1 MQKSFIALLGAFVM
15 ALTGCT
21 EKSPADNL
29 AGNPVKS
36 LEGTSWQLVSSET
49 SAAKN
54 SEDCE
59 NLPPVMDFLDK
70 SRVSGNLGCNIFNT
84 TYTLEGKKF
93 FFAPAA
99 TTRRMCSPDQMK
111 LEGKLLNVLQSTRY
125 LTQNEKGLMFWDEKG
140 QLLAQYEPEKAGQ
153 CQ

>member
-29 AGNPVKS
+29 VGNPVKS
-36 LEGTSWQLVSSET
+36 LEGTSWQLVSSEPA
-49 SAAKN
+49 SAKEGEN
-54 SEDCE
+54 CE
-59 NLPPVMDFLDK
+59 NLPPEMDFLDK
-70 SRVSGNLGCNIFNT
+70 TPVSGPLGCNLFN
-84 TYTLEGKKF
+84 TYTLQGKNF
-93 FFAPAA
+93 SFAPAA

-125 LTQNEKGLMFWDEKG
+125 LTQNDKGLMFWDEKG

>member
-1 MQKSFIALLGAFVM
+1 M

-29 AGNPVKS
+29 AGEAVKN
-36 LEGTSWQLVSSET
+36 LQGTSWQLVVAT
-49 SAAKN
+49 PAAKD

-59 NLPPVMDFLDK
+59 NLPPVMDFLDSSK
-70 SRVSGNLGCNIFNT
+70 VSGNLGCNLFNT
-84 TYTLEGKKF
+84 TYTLDGKKF
-93 FFAPAA
+93 SFAPAA
-99 TTRRMCSPDQMK
+99 TTRRMCSPDAMK
-111 LEGKLLNVLQSTRY
+111 LEGQLLNMLQNTRY
-125 LTQNEKGLMFWDEKG
+125 LTQNAKGLMFWDEKG

>member
-29 AGNPVKS
+29 AGDAVKS
-36 LEGTSWQLVSSET
+36 LQGTSWQLVPAEPST
-49 SAAKN
+49 NK
-54 SEDCE
+54 EDCE
-59 NLPPVMDFLDK
+59 NLPPVMDFLDDNK
-70 SRVSGNLGCNIFNT
+70 VAGNLGCNLFNT

-93 FFAPAA
+93 SFAPAA
-99 TTRRMCSPDQMK
+99 TTRRMCSPEAMK
-111 LEGKLLNVLQSTRY
+111 MEGRLLNVLQNTRY
-125 LTQNEKGLMFWDEKG
+125 LTQNAKGLMFWDEKG
-140 QLLAQYEPEKAGQ
+140 QLLAQYEPEKTSS